1 MSEKSNSE
9 VVVEE
14 KRQPELVRMF
24 KTEDYWA
31 IWLGALLLIFALIMA
46 FANPPDPAKFAEYR
60 AIMQQEAERA
70 PFKTIAYHEAEMA
83 KEKMRARNE
92 EPFKTLYAFTNRPKG
107 WDTNPISALYLS
119 ESEAAAIR
127 EANKERYA
135 QAQEATAAARAAAE
149 EAEAAAA
156 VAGFKDSALNE
167 RAKEAIA
174 AWQAALAAEAKAK
187 KAATTQAYNL
197 IPGLVVLMIAIA
209 LFFSIG
215 LRFMGHNVRRYL
227 VAFPV
232 VFALAVLAYVL
243 ANQATMKALGLS
255 YVLFALVLGLLIANT
270 IGTPNWLK
278 PAVQTEYYIKTGLVL
293 LGAGI
298 MIGKIALIGIPGIFV
313 TWVVT
318 PIVLIATFWF
328 GQNILKIPSKELNI
342 TVSSDMSV
350 SGVSAAIATA
360 AACRAKKEELTL
372 AIGMSMVF
380 VAIMIFAIPAV
391 ANALNMHHVLAGAW
405 IGGTVDNTGSVVA
418 AGELIG
424 PVAMYVAATIKM
436 IQNVMIGVIAFGVAA
451 YWALKVERERSGVA
465 GQQVD
470 LRFGSALREIWDRFP
485 RFILGFLGASIVFSI
500 LYTTMGHDWS
510 KVMIDNGVL
519 AWANRFRGWFFA
531 LAFVSIGLATNF
543 RELAVHL
550 KGGKP
555 VILYVCGQSFNLVL
569 TLLMAYLMF
578 FVVFPGI
585 TEQIVP

>member
-1 MSEKSNSE
+1 VSEKSND

-14 KRQPELVRMF
+14 KPQSEWTRMI
-24 KTEDYWA
+24 KSEDYWA

-46 FANPPDPAKFAEYR
+46 FSNLPSPAKFAESQ
-60 AIMQQEAERA
+60 AIMQQESERA
-70 PFKTIAYHEAEMA
+70 PFKTIAYIEAEA
-83 KEKMRARNE
+83 TKKGMRARNE

-107 WDTNPISALYLS
+107 WDANPISALYMS
-119 ESEAAAIR
+119 EGEAAAIR

-135 QAQEATAAARAAAE
+135 QAQEATVAARAKAE
-149 EAEAAAA
+149 EAEGAAA
-156 VAGFKDSALNE
+156 VAGFKDGVLNE
-167 RAKEAIA
+167 QAEEAIS
-174 AWQAALAAEAKAK
+174 AWQAALSAESKAK
-187 KAATTQAYNL
+187 GAATTSAYNL
-197 IPGLVVLMIAIA
+197 IPGLLVLMVFVG

-215 LRFMGHNVRRYL
+215 LRFMGHNLRQFL

-232 VFALAVLAYVL
+232 IFALAILAYIL
-243 ANQATMKALGLS
+243 ANHATMKALGLS
-255 YVLFALVLGLLIANT
+255 YVLFALFMGLFIANT
-270 IGTPNWLK
+270 IGTPKWLK

-298 MIGKIALIGIPGIFV
+298 MIGKIALIGIPGVFV

-318 PIVLIATFWF
+318 PIVLVVTFWF
-328 GQNILKIPSKELNI
+328 GQRVIKVPSKELNI
-342 TVSSDMSV
+342 VVSSDMSV

-372 AIGMSMVF
+372 AIGMSMIF
-380 VAIMIFAIPAV
+380 VAIMIFLIPAI
-391 ANALNMHHVLAGAW
+391 ANAVGMHHVWAGAW

-451 YWALKVERERSGVA
+451 YWALKVERERSGVS
-465 GQQVD
+465 GQVN
-470 LRFGSALREIWDRFP
+470 LGFVSALGEIWSRFP
-485 RFILGFLGASIVFSI
+485 RFILGFLGASVVFSL
-500 LYTTMGHDWS
+500 LYSFMGHDWA
-510 KVMIDNGVL
+510 KVVIDDGVL

-555 VILYVCGQSFNLVL
+555 VILYVFGQSFNLVL
-569 TLLMAYLMF
+569 TLLVAYLMF
-578 FVVFPGI
+578 FVIFPGI